1 MKHVLITSNLS
12 NVYCTYRET
21 GKSSVVI
28 FYLNLLIEH
37 IGTVYH
43 RLIRYMCKAHNHL
56 DNTQN
61 VSLPKYS
68 KNYSEHVLSQLSDK
82 ISILLSDVCLT
93 NQIEKL

>member
-1 MKHVLITSNLS
+1 
-12 NVYCTYRET
+12 
-21 GKSSVVI
+21 
-28 FYLNLLIEH
+28 
-37 IGTVYH
+37 
-43 RLIRYMCKAHNHL
+43 MCKAHNHL

-68 KNYSEHVLSQLSDK
+68 KSYSEHVLSQLSDK